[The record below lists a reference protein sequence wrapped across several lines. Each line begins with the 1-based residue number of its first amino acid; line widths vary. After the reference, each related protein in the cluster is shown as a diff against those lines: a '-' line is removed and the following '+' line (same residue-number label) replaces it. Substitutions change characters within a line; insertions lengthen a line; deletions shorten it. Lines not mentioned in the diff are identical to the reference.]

1 MKKKSNL
8 FKLFL
13 IIGIFFTVNTYAQ
26 NKKINQELN
35 FTIKFLVSNDTVKA
49 NKEYSLIING
59 PFPKDNS
66 GHQGGRKQNM
76 LKTDKNGQFKLY
88 ILNPGEYE
96 FIVLGKGNAAKKI
109 EKIKDYEILIPVDK
123 ASE

>member
-8 FKLFL
+8 FKLILF
-13 IIGIFFTVNTYAQ
+13 IGIFFTANTYAQ
-26 NKKINQELN
+26 SKKINQELN

-66 GHQGGRKQNM
+66 GHQGGRRQDM

-88 ILNPGEYE
+88 ILNPGQYE
-96 FIVLGKGNAAKKI
+96 FIVLGKGYATKKI
-109 EKIKDYEILIPVDK
+109 EKIKEYEILIPVDNT
-123 ASE
+123 SD